1 MNRLLLAFLA
11 LLTGLVT
18 QVSPAQAR
26 LGAASETEIGALERV
41 HAATPSAAALAAI
54 DGPAARQDRRDGQR
68 PRPVP
73 RPQVFVPTVL
83 FGPDRAFE

>member
-1 MNRLLLAFLA
+1 MNRFLLAMLA

-18 QVSPAQAR
+18 QVAPAQAR
-26 LGAASETEIGALERV
+26 LGAQGDTEIGSLEQFR
-41 HAATPSAAALAAI
+41 AAKPAANAIAAV
-54 DGPAARQDRRDGQR
+54 DAPVARQDRRETQR